1 VGAGDVDQPGSDKEG
16 DERMAIGVVELP
28 LPVPDRFMVG
38 LAVLSALAEA
48 AQQRSSVWWMTSNG
62 RGGPSI

>member
-1 VGAGDVDQPGSDKEG
+1 
-16 DERMAIGVVELP
+16 MAIGVVELP

-38 LAVLSALAEA
+38 LAVLNALAEA